1 MAHRFV
7 WNGDAVKSHLE
18 AKGELAKKILAEYV
32 AQKAFEFC
40 PVDTGALSQSIG
52 VVEANTGDA
61 YMVVVG
67 MYYAPWVEFGHTNHW
82 TGGWVPGRFFL
93 TQALHVAA
101 DAWPEIARE
110 AFNEGSPT
118 PETRGHIG
126 VVFV

>member
-7 WNGDAVKSHLE
+7 WNGEAVKSHL
-18 AKGELAKKILAEYV
+18 LAKADIAKKNLAMVV
-32 AQKAFEFC
+32 AQKAFYYC

-52 VVEANTGDA
+52 VVESNTGDA

-67 MYYAPWVEFGHTNHW
+67 MYYAPWVEFGHVNHW
-82 TGGWVPGRFFL
+82 TGSWVQGQFFL
-93 TQALHVAA
+93 TRALYAAA
-101 DAWPEIARE
+101 DVWPEIARE

-126 VVFV
+126 VVFT